1 MVAGLAV
8 VPLASVAGVVGS
20 DVVDAVD
27 ADSSSVVAHPVS
39 KARVT
44 TMAVEGK
51 KFVKY
56 GIVGVSFSAFKVITI
71 YNDL

>member
-1 MVAGLAV
+1 VVAGLAV

-20 DVVDAVD
+20 DAVD

-56 GIVGVSFSAFKVITI
+56 GIVGVSFSAFKVITT